1 MADLPYLSTTL
12 YDVWT
17 QPEGFLIQLTSNQTR
32 GRLSYPRHN
41 QAELTAEDGSHLKT
55 LQGPLP
61 LMLEYAARS
70 LEESA

>member
-1 MADLPYLSTTL
+1 MPDLPYLSTTQ

-32 GRLSYPRHN
+32 GHLSYPQHN
-41 QAELTAEDGSHLKT
+41 RAELTAEDGSHLKT

-61 LMLEYAARS
+61 LLLEHAARS
-70 LEESA
+70 LEETL